1 MDKRTM
7 DELIS
12 YFNQEVSKMDISKE
26 NKMKLLGMITAIG
39 HENKKQEVVRCGECK
54 FSDWY
59 ESVDGEQLCY
69 CMEHGSTRHKE
80 TDYCNYGERE
90 VQE

>member
-1 MDKRTM
+1 MKYIEKDKAYKIV
-7 DELIS
+7 LHYGS
-12 YFNQEVSKMDISKE
+12 YAASAKIADLPSID
-26 NKMKLLGMITAIG
+26 L
-39 HENKKQEVVRCGECK
+39 VRCGECK